1 MQGSF
6 CTVIL
11 SNIDS
16 GNLAYTGIPAV
27 ILLVMNVAVVHL
39 LGHVILPPLLF
50 ILFLYIFRCV
60 IWFPLL
66 VDRTTFVS
74 AVSVR
79 HHYFLG
85 CFPEIFR

>member
-1 MQGSF
+1 MRGSF

-27 ILLVMNVAVVHL
+27 ILLVMNVAMVHL

-50 ILFLYIFRCV
+50 ILFLYI
-60 IWFPLL
+60 L
-66 VDRTTFVS
+66 VCDLFYP
-74 AVSVR
+74 A
-79 HHYFLG
+79 G
-85 CFPEIFR
+85 